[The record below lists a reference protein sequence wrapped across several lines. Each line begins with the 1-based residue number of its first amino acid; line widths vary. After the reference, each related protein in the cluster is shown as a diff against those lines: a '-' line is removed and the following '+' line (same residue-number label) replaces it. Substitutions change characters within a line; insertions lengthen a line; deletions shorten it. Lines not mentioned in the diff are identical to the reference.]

1 MKEMNLKQ
9 ANESLKDTHETIKET
24 LNQIKFLEWVN
35 EKIFWVVNHFSV
47 WMILPMMS
55 SLAAH
60 LMIGNNLVE
69 QLTSSGSLS

>member
-1 MKEMNLKQ
+1 MKSIECFQ
-9 ANESLKDTHETIKET
+9 RIS
-24 LNQIKFLEWVN
+24 

-47 WMILPMMS
+47 WMILPIMS

-69 QLTSSGSLS
+69 QLASSGSLS